1 MAEVCFSNVT
11 FQAIQQR
18 LEDIRLD
25 TNQRKDMQRDN
36 IKALRS
42 VLASQNVGLGAL
54 LIPDREGQD
63 FYAYWDHI
71 PRTQA
76 IECRDLQ
83 NCTIPTGEEVQ
94 SRKQKFQ
101 LQHCIESEVI
111 TINETRYLKTPVQ
124 LEMTLAKQITD
135 RILALENKAN
145 EIMLQFLY
153 DNRGVNDYEYDGL
166 VALTGNDTYF
176 TVGSIANPDNL
187 AYLVDFIDY
196 MNIGRATIL
205 DGGALNKAILLS
217 RFNAADDDKRSQFE
231 KWNELTDGVF
241 ENYVNDIR
249 GTGTFLRNISDTK
262 HPDGIKR
269 GYFVIENGAVSFLSK
284 HNYPALANPEELST
298 ASQFFNTVG
307 IGNFAKQFG
316 QSGQPYDTSS
326 ESLNYAIP
334 SLNLTQTF
342 VPAEGGDPVTLPV
355 YIDVEHDIVCH
366 RDTTTHARGRIHN
379 IMLRLKFGIFL
390 APTGIDADNTGIFL
404 LSENCNANVLDV
416 CETDL
421 CSIVC
426 DDLAVAYEVV
436 GNSLVFEANPVTE
449 YCEVGD
455 GSGYT
460 ITNQTIQIY
469 RVING
474 SALGQLITSLSDTQ
488 LNTSQIV
495 TDLIPGEQYTI
506 VATAI
511 YDDGVDG
518 TCTKTAQHC
527 VTMPTYSGFSCEG
540 VEASVT
546 LVDGDI
552 VIAITNV
559 TDEDI
564 TEAVTSYNL
573 VILQGADA
581 YQLGSGDSSDDF
593 PLALPVAVDPGA
605 ATVFGV
611 IVVAGCTLSISQAIV
626 VPVP

>member
-1 MAEVCFSNVT
+1 MAEICFSNVT

-42 VLASQNVGLGAL
+42 VLSSQNIGLGAL

-76 IECRDLQ
+76 IDCQSLDD
-83 NCTIPTGEEVQ
+83 CAVPSGEEVQ

-101 LQHCIESEVI
+101 LQHCIESETI

-124 LEMTLAKQITD
+124 LETTLSKQITD

-145 EIMLQFLY
+145 EILLQFLY
-153 DNRGVNDYEYDGL
+153 DNRGVNEYEYEGL

-217 RFNAADDDKRSQFE
+217 RFNAADDDKRSQLE
-231 KWNELTDGVF
+231 KWNELIDGVF

-249 GTGTFLRNISDTK
+249 GTGKFLRNISDTK
-262 HPDGIKR
+262 HPDGIKK
-269 GYFVIENGAVSFLSK
+269 GYFVVENGAVSFLSK
-284 HNYPALANPEELST
+284 HNYPAVANPEELSN
-298 ASQFFNTVG
+298 ASRFFETVG
-307 IGNFAKQFG
+307 IGDFASQFG

-326 ESLNYAIP
+326 KSINYAIP

-355 YIDVEHDIVCH
+355 YIDVEHDIVCN
-366 RDTTTHARGRIHN
+366 RDETTKARGRIHN
-379 IMLRLKFGIFL
+379 IVLRLKFGVFL
-390 APTGIDADNTGIFL
+390 APTGIDATNTGIFL

-460 ITNQTIQIY
+460 ITTQTIAIY
-469 RVING
+469 RVVNG
-474 SALGQLITSLSDTQ
+474 SALGQLITTLSDTD
-488 LNTSQIV
+488 LNSSQIV

-506 VATAI
+506 VATAV
-511 YDDGVDG
+511 YDDGDDG
-518 TCTKTAQHC
+518 TCTKTGQHC

-564 TEAVTSYNL
+564 TEAVTAYNL

-611 IVVAGCTLSISQAIV
+611 IIVAGCTLSISEAIV

>member
-404 LSENCNANVLDV
+404 LSENCNANVLDI

-421 CSIVC
+421 CSIIC

-460 ITNQTIQIY
+460 ITTQTIQIY

-474 SALGQLITSLSDTQ
+474 SALGQLITTLDDTE

-511 YDDGVDG
+511 YDDGDDG